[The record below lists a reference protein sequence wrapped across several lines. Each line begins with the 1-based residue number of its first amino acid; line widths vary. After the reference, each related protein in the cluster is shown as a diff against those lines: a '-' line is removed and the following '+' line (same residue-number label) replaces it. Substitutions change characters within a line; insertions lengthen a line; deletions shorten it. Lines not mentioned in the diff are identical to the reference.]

1 MTERPR
7 LTPAMADVRRAVRD
21 NWDAAIAA
29 GQLAVGD
36 LVLVGCSGGADS
48 MALAEAA
55 AFEGGRAGIRVGAI
69 VVDHGL
75 QAGSDAVAAQ
85 TAEVL
90 TTRGLDPVL
99 VRRVEVGRAG
109 GTEAAARDARYG
121 AFAQAA
127 ADTGAR
133 AVALAHT
140 LNDQAETVLLGLARG
155 SGAKSLAGM
164 RDITP
169 AATTATTAAGPTAA
183 AADFAYLRPLLAI
196 TRETTVAACV
206 GAGIAYWQDPMND
219 DLDFARVR
227 ARKNVL
233 PVLEAELG
241 PGIATALARTAG
253 IAREDSDYLDTLS
266 AEILK
271 AFAKF
276 GPTSITLPVD
286 LLEQQPAAIRNRVIA
301 QAIAVFGTPTT
312 RAHVLAI
319 AELATSWHGQKP
331 LSLPGIRVGRT
342 GGEIHLKSAKTLTP
356 GAC

>member
-1 MTERPR
+1 
-7 LTPAMADVRRAVRD
+7 MADVRRAVRD

-48 MALAEAA
+48 MALADAA

-90 TTRGLDPVL
+90 GARGLDPVL

-121 AFAQAA
+121 AFSQAA
-127 ADTGAR
+127 AETGAR

-169 AATTATTAAGPTAA
+169 ASTASAGGKTPT
-183 AADFAYLRPLLAI
+183 DFAYLRPLLAI

-206 GAGIAYWQDPMND
+206 GAGIEFWRDPMND

-233 PVLEAELG
+233 PLLEAELG
-241 PGIATALARTAG
+241 PGIAAALARTAD

-271 AFAKF
+271 AFGKF

-301 QAIAVFGTPTT
+301 QAISVFGTPTT
-312 RAHVLAI
+312 RAHVLAV
-319 AELATSWHGQKP
+319 AELATNWHGQKP
-331 LSLPGIRVGRT
+331 LTLPGIRVGRT

>member
-55 AFEGGRAGIRVGAI
+55 VFEGGRAGIRVGAI

-75 QAGSDAVAAQ
+75 QSGSDAVAAQ

-90 TTRGLDPVL
+90 TARGLDPVL

-164 RDITP
+164 REITP
-169 AATTATTAAGPTAA
+169 AATTAAGAKAP
-183 AADFAYLRPLLAI
+183 AADFTYLRPLLAI
-196 TRETTVAACV
+196 TREATVAACV

-241 PGIATALARTAG
+241 PGIAAALARTAD

-312 RAHVLAI
+312 RAHVLAV
-319 AELATSWHGQKP
+319 AELATDWHGQKP
-331 LSLPGIRVGRT
+331 LTLPGIRVGRT
-342 GGEIHLKSAKTLTP
+342 GGEIHLKSARTLTP

>member
-1 MTERPR
+1 
-7 LTPAMADVRRAVRD
+7 MADVRRAVRD
-21 NWDAAIAA
+21 NWDVAIAA
-29 GQLAVGD
+29 GQLAVGE
-36 LVLVGCSGGADS
+36 LVLVACSGGADS

-55 AFEGGRAGIRVGAI
+55 AFEGGRAGMRVGAI

-75 QAGSDAVAAQ
+75 QPGSAEVAAK
-85 TAEVL
+85 TASIL
-90 TTRGLDPVL
+90 MARGLDPVL
-99 VRRVEVGRAG
+99 VRRVEVGRTG
-109 GTEAAARDARYG
+109 GTEAAARDARYA
-121 AFAQAA
+121 AFAAA
-127 ADTGAR
+127 VAETGAR

-155 SGAKSLAGM
+155 SGARSIAGM
-164 RDITP
+164 RDLTP
-169 AATTATTAAGPTAA
+169 ADG
-183 AADFAYLRPLLAI
+183 FVYLRPLLGLN
-196 TRETTVAACV
+196 RQTTVAACE
-206 GAGIAYWQDPMND
+206 GAAIEFWQDPMND

-227 ARKNVL
+227 ARKKVL

-241 PGIATALARTAG
+241 PGIAEALARTAD

-266 AEILK
+266 GEILR

-301 QAIAVFGTPTT
+301 QAIAVFGTPAT
-312 RAHVLAI
+312 RAHVLAV
-319 AELATSWHGQKP
+319 ADLATNWHGQKT
-331 LSLPGIRVGRT
+331 LTLPGIRVSRT

>member
-21 NWDAAIAA
+21 NWDAAIAG

-55 AFEGGRAGIRVGAI
+55 AFEGDRAGIRVGAI

-90 TTRGLDPVL
+90 NARGLDPVL

-169 AATTATTAAGPTAA
+169 AA
-183 AADFAYLRPLLAI
+183 DFVYLRPLLAI
-196 TRETTVAACV
+196 TRETTVAACA
-206 GAGIAYWQDPMND
+206 GAGIEFWQDPMND

-241 PGIATALARTAG
+241 PGIAVALSRTAD

-266 AEILK
+266 AEVLK

-301 QAIAVFGTPTT
+301 QAIAVFGTPAT
-312 RAHVLAI
+312 RAHVLAV
-319 AELATSWHGQKP
+319 AELATNWHGQKP
-331 LSLPGIRVGRT
+331 LTLPGIRVGRT

>member
-29 GQLAVGD
+29 GQLAAGD

-55 AFEGGRAGIRVGAI
+55 AFEGERAGMRVGAI

-90 TTRGLDPVL
+90 SARGLAPVL
-99 VRRVEVGRAG
+99 VRRVQVGRAG

-133 AVALAHT
+133 AVALAHS

-164 RDITP
+164 RDIT
-169 AATTATTAAGPTAA
+169 A
-183 AADFAYLRPLLAI
+183 AADFVYLRPLLAI

-206 GAGIAYWQDPMND
+206 GAGIEYWQDPMND
-219 DLDFARVR
+219 DPDFARVR

-241 PGIATALARTAG
+241 PGIAAALARTAD

-312 RAHVLAI
+312 RAHVLAV
-319 AELATSWHGQKP
+319 AELATDWHGQKP
-331 LSLPGIRVGRT
+331 LTLPGIRVGRT